1 MKLLT
6 VGIVHDGDNNNYLY
20 FVSLI
25 LMQSLEKVLKQGTQ
39 LLKLTLKVLV
49 NMQIVLIPKQ
59 IYFIEIRQYSSYC
72 INSFK
77 SFQWMHLI

>member
-25 LMQSLEKVLKQGTQ
+25 LMQSSEKVLKQGTQ

-49 NMQIVLIPKQ
+49 NM
-59 IYFIEIRQYSSYC
+59 
-72 INSFK
+72 
-77 SFQWMHLI
+77 